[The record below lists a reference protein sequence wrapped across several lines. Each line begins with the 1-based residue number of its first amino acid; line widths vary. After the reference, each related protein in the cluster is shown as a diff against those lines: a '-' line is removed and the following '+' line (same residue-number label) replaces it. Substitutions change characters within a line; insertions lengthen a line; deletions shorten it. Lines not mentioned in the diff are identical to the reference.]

1 MCQCNYCS
9 STLENLQIKAHEMD
23 IIKNLK
29 LQTTRVEGIKTYVLS
44 KVYFVQWCGVL
55 LEQEG
60 ATLLKLFPQS

>member
-1 MCQCNYCS
+1 
-9 STLENLQIKAHEMD
+9 MD